1 MALEKGPIWSEAIE
15 SLVNTLG
22 AKLLMLMQST
32 SVNLFHEKKR
42 KTAHKQSSTALSEF
56 IQKERAL
63 AATTDLSE
71 ALDSSTNMPEG
82 ALNSLV
88 GKVARKAVSLEST
101 QRHSK
106 KDQTSQ
112 KQSRAL

>member
-1 MALEKGPIWSEAIE
+1 VNPPNGIRKGPNWSEAIK

-22 AKLLMLMQST
+22 AKLLTLMQST
-32 SVNLFHEKKR
+32 SVNLFLGKKR
-42 KTAHKQSSTALSEF
+42 KISHKQTSTALVEF

-71 ALDSSTNMPEG
+71 ALNSSTNMPEG

-88 GKVARKAVSLEST
+88 GKFARKAINYDST
-101 QRHSK
+101 QWH
-106 KDQTSQ
+106 
-112 KQSRAL
+112 

>member
-1 MALEKGPIWSEAIE
+1 
-15 SLVNTLG
+15 
-22 AKLLMLMQST
+22 MLMQST
-32 SVNLFHEKKR
+32 SVNLFHSKKR
-42 KTAHKQSSTALSEF
+42 KIAHKQTSTALSEF

-88 GKVARKAVSLEST
+88 GKNSRKAVNPEST
-101 QRHSK
+101 QWH
-106 KDQTSQ
+106 
-112 KQSRAL
+112 

>member
-1 MALEKGPIWSEAIE
+1 
-15 SLVNTLG
+15 
-22 AKLLMLMQST
+22 MQST
-32 SVNLFHEKKR
+32 SVNLLHGKKGKR
-42 KTAHKQSSTALSEF
+42 AHKQSSTALSEF

-88 GKVARKAVSLEST
+88 VKIARKAVNCEST
-101 QRHSK
+101 QWH
-106 KDQTSQ
+106 
-112 KQSRAL
+112 

>member
-1 MALEKGPIWSEAIE
+1 M
-15 SLVNTLG
+15 SLVNTLR

-32 SVNLFHEKKR
+32 SVNLFHGKNR
-42 KTAHKQSSTALSEF
+42 KIAHKQTSTALLKF

-71 ALDSSTNMPEG
+71 ALDSSTDMPDG

-88 GKVARKAVSLEST
+88 GKIARKAVNHEST
-101 QRHSK
+101 QRH
-106 KDQTSQ
+106 
-112 KQSRAL
+112 

>member
-1 MALEKGPIWSEAIE
+1 
-15 SLVNTLG
+15 
-22 AKLLMLMQST
+22 MQIT
-32 SVNLFHEKKR
+32 SVNLFHGKKR
-42 KTAHKQSSTALSEF
+42 KIAHNKKSTALSEF

-88 GKVARKAVSLEST
+88 EKNAMKAVNREST
-101 QRHSK
+101 QRH
-106 KDQTSQ
+106 
-112 KQSRAL
+112 